1 MFQEFPEHFSDP
13 QNILG
18 IPRIFQEFQEYSASP
33 WGNILVPETIYF
45 KLVLYGILASTILPL
60 WQKNLVPVT
69 MLFRQGL

>member
-1 MFQEFPEHFSDP
+1 MFQEFPKHFRHP

-18 IPRIFQEFQEYSASP
+18 IPRIFQESQEYSASP
-33 WGNILVPETIYF
+33 RGNIVVPETIYF
-45 KLVLYGILASTILPL
+45 KLVSYGILAATILPL